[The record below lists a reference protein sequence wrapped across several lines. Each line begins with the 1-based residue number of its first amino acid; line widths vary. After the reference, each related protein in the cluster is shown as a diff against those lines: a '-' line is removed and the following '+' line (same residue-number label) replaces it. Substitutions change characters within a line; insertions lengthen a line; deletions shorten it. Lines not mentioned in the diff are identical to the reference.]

1 MHSYKTHNKTHSL
14 MEDISQNTITGG
26 YAREYPNVP
35 GNGMLIYD
43 FSIKYVIL
51 CFCLALFLYLIALVS
66 PVGKAL
72 EFESQGFKSL
82 L

>member
-1 MHSYKTHNKTHSL
+1 MV
-14 MEDISQNTITGG
+14 DFSQNTIIGG
-26 YAREYPNVP
+26 YAMENPNVP

-51 CFCLALFLYLIALVS
+51 CFCLALSLYLIALVS
-66 PVGKAL
+66 LVGKAL